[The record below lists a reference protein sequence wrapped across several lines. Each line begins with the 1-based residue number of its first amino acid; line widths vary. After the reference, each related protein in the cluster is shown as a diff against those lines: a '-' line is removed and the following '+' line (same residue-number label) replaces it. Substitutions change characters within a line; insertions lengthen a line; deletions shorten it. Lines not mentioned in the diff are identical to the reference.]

1 MITAIN
7 KWANEI
13 RKRSPSQKTDS
24 LFVFTDFSYIY
35 LVTHMTCFTRGR
47 CGRTAAERSFA
58 QFSRKLFAD
67 GVHDVRCV

>member
-24 LFVFTDFSYIY
+24 LFVFTKFYYIY
-35 LVTHMTCFTRGR
+35 LTAHMT
-47 CGRTAAERSFA
+47 
-58 QFSRKLFAD
+58 
-67 GVHDVRCV
+67 

>member
-24 LFVFTDFSYIY
+24 LFVLYGFFP
-35 LVTHMTCFTRGR
+35 VF
-47 CGRTAAERSFA
+47 
-58 QFSRKLFAD
+58 
-67 GVHDVRCV
+67 V